1 MGFTDDEKMALYK
14 CTSAVM
20 QFGDMKFKQRPRE
33 EQAEA
38 DGTAEAERVRS
49 VKSYKKL
56 SEKNYYAKILTI
68 FLSLYR
74 REMSQTLLAIIAKYG
89 FFPILYQGFSG
100 VYEQK
105 SIMNIASNAEQR
117 ANPETLEFVTI
128 SSHVAG
134 GSFVGCKLCRSS

>member
-56 SEKNYYAKILTI
+56 SEKIIMQK
-68 FLSLYR
+68 FLQSFSLSTAVKCLRHY
-74 REMSQTLLAIIAKYG
+74 
-89 FFPILYQGFSG
+89 
-100 VYEQK
+100 
-105 SIMNIASNAEQR
+105 
-117 ANPETLEFVTI
+117 
-128 SSHVAG
+128 
-134 GSFVGCKLCRSS
+134 